1 MQSKESHENSP
12 LCCGWELM
20 TSYGQTGKQQKKIW
34 DAVLCRLVLPPHYSI
49 FCLKAVGCL
58 FTHFQSKNAKDNT
71 V

>member
-12 LCCGWELM
+12 LCCGWKIM
-20 TSYGQTGKQQKKIW
+20 TSYGQTGKQRKK
-34 DAVLCRLVLPPHYSI
+34 DLACSTVQTRAAPHYSA
-49 FCLKAVGCL
+49 FCLQAVGCL